1 MSKNPYVFLS
11 KTFMSFCPKKIG
23 NYILFA
29 PLLLTPRPCRGGAGV
44 GSAFLPA
51 YNIFHVPLS
60 SSLISLTPPLSP
72 RPHPYPLS
80 KGRGGLQG
88 RGNSAYSIF
97 LNPIPFLGLHI
108 VPQQKRKAEPAFPI
122 ISFMS
127 LCLKP
132 LCLFVQNLY
141 VFLSKTFMSFCLKT
155 FMSFCL
161 KPYVFMSP
169 KTFMSF
175 CPKSKS
181 PKSP

>member
-1 MSKNPYVFLS
+1 MSLCLKPLCLFV
-11 KTFMSFCPKKIG
+11 PKKLG

-72 RPHPYPLS
+72 P
-80 KGRGGLQG
+80 LQG
-88 RGNSAYSIF
+88 RGNSAYCIF
-97 LNPIPFLGLHI
+97 LNPIPFFRSSHRPPTKKEGRTCLPNYILY
-108 VPQQKRKAEPAFPI
+108 V
-122 ISFMS
+122 FMS
-127 LCLKP
+127 FCPKPLCLFVQKP

-141 VFLSKTFMSFCLKT
+141 VFLSKNLMSL
-155 FMSFCL
+155 
-161 KPYVFMSP
+161 
-169 KTFMSF
+169 

>member
-1 MSKNPYVFLS
+1 
-11 KTFMSFCPKKIG
+11 MSFCPKKLG

-72 RPHPYPLS
+72 P
-80 KGRGGLQG
+80 LQG
-88 RGNSAYSIF
+88 RGNSAYCIF
-97 LNPIPFLGLHI
+97 LNPIPFIGLHI

-127 LCLKP
+127 LC
-132 LCLFVQNLY
+132 
-141 VFLSKTFMSFCLKT
+141 
-155 FMSFCL
+155 
-161 KPYVFMSP
+161 P
-169 KTFMSF
+169 KTFMSLCPKNLYVF
-175 CPKSKS
+175 MSKNLMSLCPKSKS